1 MDLNVGQI
9 DLKQEAGPREKIY
22 FAVILLL
29 IVVSFTRW
37 FYIPKLKD
45 TKMLQVDIKNNLLQ
59 VDTLKKFA
67 QLKIPEPEKQNENRK
82 LRTGTKFEKAVEAS
96 MQSPQQVVA
105 DVIKMMTSSNVL
117 NGISLTGVSFASEV
131 NKGTYGTI
139 PTAIDLEGK
148 YSGLLGYLEHVEKF
162 GKLLTVDNVE
172 VNSKPDS
179 ASKVQAKVNA
189 SIYVVYPNPTPQQPP
204 TGGQNGQPPI
214 K

>member
-1 MDLNVGQI
+1 MDFNIGQI

-22 FAVILLL
+22 FAVILIL
-29 IVVSFTRW
+29 IVVSFARW
-37 FYIPKLKD
+37 FYLPKLKD
-45 TKMLQVDIKNNLLQ
+45 IKMLQVEIKNNSMQ
-59 VDTLKKFA
+59 IDTLKQFT
-67 QLKIPEPEKQNENRK
+67 QLKIPEPEKAVENHK
-82 LRTGTKFEKAVEAS
+82 LKTGTKFEKAVEAS

-105 DVIKMMTSSNVL
+105 DVIKMMTSSNIL

-139 PTAIDLEGK
+139 PAALDFEGK
-148 YSGLLGYLEHVEKF
+148 YSGLLSYLEHVEKF

-179 ASKVQAKVNA
+179 TSKIQAKVNA
-189 SIYVVYPNPTPQQPP
+189 SIYVVYPAPQQPP
-204 TGGQNGQPPI
+204 TGGPNEQPPPQQ